1 MTTSS
6 QNYKETLTR
15 LISQLASSRFLRW
28 WLGELSSLVPA
39 WMRQS
44 KLDSDQ
50 FMAIPLE
57 QVNAQWS
64 RPEGDEQRDLVLTLP
79 RSRVLSKTIT
89 LPLATEENLRQVL
102 EFQME
107 QHTPFAPSQVYYGY
121 TVSGRDFDKG
131 QLAVELVVTPR
142 DVVDAAIKILGVH
155 GGAVRAVFSQE
166 MWVKGNFVNL
176 LPQALGSAP
185 SPLMEGANPWLV
197 ALAILLALS
206 AMTMPLVI
214 KREAVVQMLPWVEKG
229 KKAAESVDAVRRELD
244 ARVDQHNYLLEKR
257 QLMPAVIQILEELTR
272 ILPDDTWV
280 QTLDIKGRELQIQG
294 ETASSVRLIGLFEQ
308 SSIFKDASFRSPL
321 TKGLVSG
328 SEHFQL
334 AIQVRPAALPL
345 PAASAAQSAASSPV
359 PPVVPASASSAPAQK
374 TSEPATT
381 PFAGGNKP

>member
-6 QNYKETLTR
+6 QNYKEVLSR
-15 LISQLASSRFLRW
+15 LKSQLASSRFLRW

-39 WMRQS
+39 WMRPS
-44 KLDSDQ
+44 KLDADQ

-64 RPEGDEQRDLVLTLP
+64 RPEGGERRDLVLTLP
-79 RSRVLSKTIT
+79 RSHVLSKTVT

-102 EFQME
+102 EFQIE
-107 QHTPFAPSQVYYGY
+107 QHTPFAPNQVYFGY
-121 TVSGRDFDKG
+121 MVSGRDFDKG
-131 QLAVELVVTPR
+131 QLAVELEVAPR
-142 DVVDAAIKILGVH
+142 NAVDAAIKTLGVQ
-155 GGAVRAVFSQE
+155 GAEVRAVFSQE

-176 LPQALGSAP
+176 LPEGLGSVP
-185 SPLMEGANPWLV
+185 SPLMLGANPWLV
-197 ALAILLALS
+197 ALVILLALS
-206 AMTMPLVI
+206 ATTMPLII
-214 KREAVVQMLPWVEKG
+214 KREAVIQMLPWVEKG
-229 KKAAESVDAVRRELD
+229 KTAAESVDAVRRGLD

-257 QLMPAVIQILEELTR
+257 QLMPAIIQILEELTR

-334 AIQVRPAALPL
+334 AIQVR
-345 PAASAAQSAASSPV
+345 SAASPISVASATSSPV
-359 PPVVPASASSAPAQK
+359 SSAALASASSAPAQNA
-374 TSEPATT
+374 SEPATAAFT
-381 PFAGGNKP
+381 GVKRP